1 MKATII
7 NFIFIIILI
16 FILRYIVLEF
26 FPTII
31 INGYFSIFLCFFAI
45 TCIFTNNNL
54 FSIIIGLLVVN
65 IRIIY
70 RKVKDKKTLNEY
82 NSFSNCFIF
91 SAALLLLC
99 IILIYFEKIDKI
111 YSKYYSSIIVT
122 LLLINLYSLKI
133 NDIDSHLLCFA

>member
-1 MKATII
+1 MKPTII
-7 NFIFIIILI
+7 NLIFIFILI

-31 INGYFSIFLCFFAI
+31 INGYFSIFLCFFVI
-45 TCIFTNNNL
+45 TSIFTNNNF

-70 RKVKDKKTLNEY
+70 RKVKNKKTLNEY

-99 IILIYFEKIDKI
+99 IILIYFEKIDKN

-133 NDIDSHLLCFA
+133 NDIDSHYFMM